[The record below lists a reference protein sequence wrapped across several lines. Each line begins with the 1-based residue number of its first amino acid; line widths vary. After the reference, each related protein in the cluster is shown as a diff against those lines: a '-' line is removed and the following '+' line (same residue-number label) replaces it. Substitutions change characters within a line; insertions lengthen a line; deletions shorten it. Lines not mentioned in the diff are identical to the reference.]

1 MRCADLPLSEAQ
13 TAWTSQDVKQ
23 MKHVLKEQGEP
34 PGFDSY
40 KTSTSHLFGRACLG
54 MAAFLN
60 EYVVRRTI
68 PIPKLLYAFGVCL
81 VSVSCSCCSYP
92 PFPGLIGSV

>member
-1 MRCADLPLSEAQ
+1 
-13 TAWTSQDVKQ
+13 

-34 PGFDSY
+34 LVFDSC
-40 KTSTSHLFGRACLG
+40 KTSYLFGRACLG

-81 VSVSCSCCSYP
+81 VSVSCSRGSYP